1 MTPYLADLNAAVI
14 AAGLEPLPQRPVFDD
29 RFLRWGRND
38 HAWLIGHE
46 ARTAEGAPYALVA
59 FGSWRSGEVHQWCSL
74 GSRLPGDIR
83 ARVAEDWQRLEQ
95 EARARQAERQQQA
108 AQVAARRFAAA
119 DPNGYSPYLERKVGD
134 GRALHDL
141 RVEAD
146 GTLLVPVLDW
156 QPDGSLAGQSLQAIA
171 PDGQKTFQPGGKV
184 RGGFCVIGWPLVNGN
199 PFAVCEGVAT
209 GISIQQATGLPVVC
223 AFSAGNLAPVVAG
236 LRIRYPDNALLV
248 CADNDRWTAG
258 NPGLS
263 SARALIDPYRVT
275 VRYPEFGDDPETL
288 ARKPTDFNDLAN
300 RLDLGGLAMVRHQ
313 ILGEPVFEA
322 GAAAT
327 PEGEAVVDPEPT
339 PASPQEG
346 PSTVGVIRNSLVSD
360 GARKRPAQSHVARNL
375 ADALRE
381 RLAFDERQQV
391 WREYQTGEWRMV
403 PTSTVCCAV
412 QRAMDDAFIDGY
424 SDSYVNGVLHLLSH
438 YLTVAAWNPQQTGA
452 LPLTNGVLDLA
463 ARTLR
468 PHRPGDHWTWQLPFA
483 YNPLALAGPVTDWL
497 LEACG
502 GFADRVEVLRAW
514 IQAVVLGRT
523 DVQRYLELIG
533 PGGSGKSTFLG
544 LLEAIIGADN
554 LQVTE
559 LKHLEGRFE
568 TAGLLGKRLL
578 VVTDQQ
584 QYQGEVSVLKSI
596 VGQDRV
602 RIEHKYK
609 AGISSERIGA
619 LVVLAANH
627 AIRASDYSSGME
639 RRRIFMPFDHFVAPD
654 TRRDLHQEF
663 APYLSGVLNWA
674 LALPAEQ
681 VTALLRETTRYA
693 PSLAQAHLDHQEK
706 INPLSAWAR
715 EELTLD
721 PNGFAPWGMAQRN
734 RSRDGD
740 CEFLHADQF
749 LYASYSEYC
758 ATHGMQRPSSVKFQ
772 SGLLDLLQAQWHLPA
787 ELVRCNTGEHR
798 NRRGLRGVRL
808 ARVGDPP
815 LGPISAPVP
824 SVAPASPVAPV
835 LAQPLAQV
843 STGFTKECASA
854 PVAPAQNT
862 LNIPGSS
869 VVAAS
874 PVTASQPSR
883 IEQYSIVNCTGALA
897 QLAQKEE
904 KQEVGCASMVFG
916 TGATGATAAAP
927 GATGAPPRCAT
938 CLHLT
943 GDRCAL
949 RDDLIDYPDVGSCL
963 KWKAPA
969 PVSVPVPV
977 SVPTAASPGAL
988 RELPPIEML
997 APGWQG
1003 LAPAMA
1009 ELMAVPVAYLLA
1021 GQLTDP
1027 EWEQMVEANLRLYAD
1042 YPQRRADLAT
1052 LIQAIDRAANLFIGD
1067 SS

>member
-14 AAGLEPLPQRPVFDD
+14 AAGLEPLPQRPVFED
-29 RFLRWGRND
+29 RFLRWGRNE

-46 ARTAEGAPYALVA
+46 ARTNEGAPYALVA

-83 ARVAEDWQRLEQ
+83 ARVHEDWHRLEQ
-95 EARARQAERQQQA
+95 EARARQAERQHQA
-108 AQVAARRFAAA
+108 AQAAARRFAAA
-119 DPNGYSPYLERKVGD
+119 DPNGFSPYLERKVGD
-134 GRALHDL
+134 GRTLHDL

-156 QPDGSLAGQSLQAIA
+156 LPDGSLAGQSVQAIA
-171 PDGQKTFQPGGKV
+171 PDGQKIFQPGGKV

-209 GISIQQATGLPVVC
+209 GISIHQATGLPVVC

-236 LRIRYPDNALLV
+236 LRVRYPENRVLV

-263 SARALIDPYRVT
+263 SARALIDPFRVT

-300 RLDLGGLAMVRHQ
+300 RLDLGGLAAVRDQ

-322 GAAAT
+322 GVAAAAPA
-327 PEGEAVVDPEPT
+327 PEEEAGVAPEPT
-339 PASPQEG
+339 PASPQEA

-375 ADALRE
+375 AEALRE
-381 RLAFDERQQV
+381 QLAFDERQQG
-391 WREYQTGEWRMV
+391 WREYQAGEWRMV
-403 PTSTVCCAV
+403 PTSTVSCAV

-438 YLTVAAWNPQQTGA
+438 YLTVAAWNPQQAHA

-463 ARTLR
+463 TRTLR
-468 PHRPGDHWTWQLPFA
+468 KHQPGDRWTWQLPFS
-483 YNPLALAGPVTDWL
+483 YNPLAQAGPVTDWL
-497 LEACG
+497 LEACD

-523 DVQRYLELIG
+523 DLQRYLELIG

-544 LLEAIIGADN
+544 LLEAMIGADN

-568 TAGLLGKRLL
+568 TSGLLGKRLL

-721 PNGFAPWGMAQRN
+721 ANSFAPWGMAQRN

-772 SGLLDLLQAQWHLPA
+772 SGLLDLLQSQWRVPV

-808 ARVGDPP
+808 ARAGDPP
-815 LGPISAPVP
+815 LGPVSAP
-824 SVAPASPVAPV
+824 VAPASPAAPVAPV
-835 LAQPLAQV
+835 SAKPLTQV
-843 STGFTKECASA
+843 STGFEKNCASA
-854 PVAPAQNT
+854 PVAPANHP

-883 IEQYSIVNCTGALA
+883 IEQSSVVNSTGALA

-904 KQEVGCASMVFG
+904 KQDVGCASAVFG
-916 TGATGATAAAP
+916 TGATGAIAAAP
-927 GATGAPPRCAT
+927 GA
-938 CLHLT
+938 
-943 GDRCAL
+943 
-949 RDDLIDYPDVGSCL
+949 
-963 KWKAPA
+963 
-969 PVSVPVPV
+969 SV
-977 SVPTAASPGAL
+977 
-988 RELPPIEML
+988 
-997 APGWQG
+997 APGPTPPTDGWKTLLPL
-1003 LAPAMA
+1003 LARDSGFS
-1009 ELMAVPVAYLLA
+1009 EEYLMAGRLETEDEWGRFFDAFSRLYTQYPERAGDL
-1021 GQLTDP
+1021 GQLN
-1027 EWEQMVEANLRLYAD
+1027 EQIEHAYNRRMETRL
-1042 YPQRRADLAT
+1042 
-1052 LIQAIDRAANLFIGD
+1052 
-1067 SS
+1067 